1 MNFFPY
7 LAVVTMS
14 LLNNMG
20 QLAIIAILFLSALA
34 YLGYAVYKNFR
45 ADAGCSSGC
54 TSCGIDIS
62 KIKKELEQ
70 KGLR

>member
-1 MNFFPY
+1 
-7 LAVVTMS
+7 
-14 LLNNMG
+14 MG
-20 QLAIIAILFLSALA
+20 QLLIIGILFLAALA
-34 YLGYAVYKNFR
+34 YLGYAIYKSFR

-62 KIKKELEQ
+62 KIKKDLEQ